1 MTITIHTIYDR
12 SYSFA
17 TADDWSRDE
26 SGDVHVYDGEQT
38 LGTFDAD
45 AFIAMT
51 RPDTDTND
59 LTITDR

>member
-1 MTITIHTIYDR
+1 MTITIHTVHNR

-26 SGDVHVYDGEQT
+26 SGDVHVYDGELT
-38 LGTFDAD
+38 LGTFDAEN
-45 AFIAMT
+45 FVAMT
-51 RPDTDTND
+51 RPDSDD